1 MPIQFGLNLKIRQ
14 GVFIRNTVYTFVF
27 LGETSMQ
34 LQIDIQ
40 SESVISQQHL
50 DAAIK
55 FGVEKIDAVDVNKY
69 VVAFLR
75 KLLLQRGKLDESTL
89 ENNLNREIENKWQE
103 VLSGMEETNRKLIN
117 IQSGSLI
124 FTLFCPTR
132 ESRLQLQYETWK
144 DQIQEKLIDLLRLL
158 GMF

>member
-1 MPIQFGLNLKIRQ
+1 
-14 GVFIRNTVYTFVF
+14 
-27 LGETSMQ
+27 MQ

-40 SESVISQQHL
+40 SDSVISQQHL

-132 ESRLQLQYETWK
+132 KSRVQLQYETWK